1 MEILVRV
8 SSAIT
13 TSLVMV
19 QPQTSILDMEP
30 TSHAPCLA
38 MEARVVMRVLRQMLN
53 CTSRQWKTTILAILF
68 PPLSTICS
76 ILHTMPEQEFT
87 QTRGV
92 QQQPRH
98 RGNTLQ
104 RLKPLTIVHSIMT
117 RSATDKKDS
126 RFCLQLEMM
135 AQEQEQLVHHQLR
148 RTS

>member
-38 MEARVVMRVLRQMLN
+38 MEVKVVMRVLRQMLN
-53 CTSRQWKTTILAILF
+53 CISKLWKTTIPAILF
-68 PPLSTICS
+68 HPLSTICS
-76 ILHTMPEQEFT
+76 IQHTTQEQEFT
-87 QTRGV
+87 QIRGV
-92 QQQPRH
+92 QRQPRH

-104 RLKPLTIVHSIMT
+104 RLKPLMIVHSIMT
-117 RSATDKKDS
+117 KSATGKKDS
-126 RFCLQLEMM
+126 RFCLQLETM
-135 AQEQEQLVHHQLR
+135 AQVLEQLVHHQLR